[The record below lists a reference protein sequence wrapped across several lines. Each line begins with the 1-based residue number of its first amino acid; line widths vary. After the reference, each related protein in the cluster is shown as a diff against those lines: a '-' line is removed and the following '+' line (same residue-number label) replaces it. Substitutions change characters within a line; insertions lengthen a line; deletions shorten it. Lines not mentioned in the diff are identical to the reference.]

1 MTDNILPIQTH
12 PNKLIRMLMKEFN
25 IQANQIEPPENPFC
39 PIYKLANLPLDG
51 STKTKPSVILECT
64 CLSAGLINEYVKQN
78 PVLKEIWNKPG
89 VAMYPQ
95 RVGHF
100 TRFTSNNIYY
110 WRVHIGTNVK
120 KTIQDLLLF
129 PFTTPEYHELR
140 MSTDYSLDQLWMR
153 NFRSNPSYMVE
164 HYDTHSTLYYDAA
177 HLGVRFRPAPAPDE
191 NSDGEDWYRI
201 FEEPPSI
208 SIDWAALRPVEEIL
222 PTTVTDVSSIIQAQ
236 TSAVATTNTQI
247 DWQRITNNIFRRS
260 ED

>member
-1 MTDNILPIQTH
+1 MTENILPLQTH

-39 PIYKLANLPLDG
+39 PIYKLTNPPV
-51 STKTKPSVILECT
+51 SKNCVPSLTMECT

-89 VAMYPQ
+89 VAMYPK

-110 WRVHIGTNVK
+110 WRIHIGTNVK
-120 KTIQDLLLF
+120 KTIQDFLLF

-140 MSTDYSLDQLWMR
+140 MSTDYNLDQLWMR

-164 HYDTHSTLYYDAA
+164 HYDLHSLTYHDAA
-177 HLGVRFRPAPAPDE
+177 HLGVRFRPEAAPNE
-191 NSDGEDWYRI
+191 NSDGEDWYQI

-208 SIDWAALRPVEEIL
+208 SIDWSALRPIEEIL
-222 PTTVTDVSSIIQAQ
+222 PTTVTDVSSIMQAQ

-247 DWQRITNNIFRRS
+247 DWQRITNSIFRRS